1 MSPSQM
7 LGWSM
12 NQTSTVTN
20 IVSTRI
26 FSGQRPATNIMPCI
40 NYFEMAGTKRLN
52 GFERAT
58 YSINCRA
65 VTAETA
71 LQLAR
76 KVVDLFEG
84 GTSGRGGYG
93 SMNGFEV
100 TRINLR
106 QQQGLIPEPD
116 DSGYNVPVDIFIVY
130 PTSSVS

>member
-1 MSPSQM
+1 MSPSQTI
-7 LGWSM
+7 GYTM
-12 NQTSTVTN
+12 NQTSSITN

-26 FSGQRPATNIMPCI
+26 YNGQRPVTTVVPCI
-40 NYFEMAGTKRLN
+40 NYFEMAGTKRLS

-65 VTAETA
+65 TTAETA

-93 SMNGFEV
+93 YMNGFEV
-100 TRINLR
+100 TRVSLR
-106 QQQGLIPEPD
+106 QHQGLIPEPD
-116 DSGYNVPVDIFIVY
+116 DNLYNAPIDIFIVY

>member
-7 LGWSM
+7 IGWSL
-12 NQTSTVTN
+12 NQTSSVTN

-26 FSGQRPATNIMPCI
+26 YAGQRPVTTTVPCI
-40 NYFEMAGTKRLN
+40 NYFEVSGTKRLN
-52 GFERAT
+52 GFERVT

-65 VTAETA
+65 TTAETA

-84 GTSGRGGYG
+84 GSSGRGGYG
-93 SMNGFEV
+93 SMNGFEI
-100 TRINLR
+100 TRANLR
-106 QQQGLIPEPD
+106 QNQGLIPEPD
-116 DSGYNVPVDIFIVY
+116 DSTYNAPVDIFIIY